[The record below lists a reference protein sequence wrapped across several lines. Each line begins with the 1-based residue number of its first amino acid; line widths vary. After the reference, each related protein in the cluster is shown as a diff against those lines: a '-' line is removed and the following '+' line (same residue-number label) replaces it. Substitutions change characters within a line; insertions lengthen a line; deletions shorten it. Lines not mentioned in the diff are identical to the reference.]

1 MGNFKDFLVT
11 EWNFWN
17 DFVVKWTLQP
27 HKFPLALLAG
37 AIGSTIGAG
46 VGLGKGLVR
55 TIKDRDAMGIPKEVG
70 KGMVR
75 WGTGVITQWGA
86 TPAWAESV
94 QPNELPPEIQKLWT
108 ELEQLA
114 TELKNGNEEVS
125 NRLMRASSEFVEKVR
140 ALPEE
145 FKQMLAKQLRI

>member
-1 MGNFKDFLVT
+1 MGNFKNYIIN

-37 AIGSTIGAG
+37 AIGSVIGSG
-46 VGLGKGLVR
+46 VGLGKGIVR

-70 KGMVR
+70 KGAVR
-75 WGTGVITQWGA
+75 WGTGVITQWGGV
-86 TPAWAESV
+86 PSWAESV
-94 QPNELPPEIQKLWT
+94 QPNELPVDLQKLWQ

-114 TELKNGNEEVS
+114 TELKNGNQEVKD
-125 NRLMRASSEFVEKVR
+125 RLMQASGEFVSKIKS
-140 ALPEE
+140 LPPELI
-145 FKQMLAKQLRI
+145 QRLAQQLKI